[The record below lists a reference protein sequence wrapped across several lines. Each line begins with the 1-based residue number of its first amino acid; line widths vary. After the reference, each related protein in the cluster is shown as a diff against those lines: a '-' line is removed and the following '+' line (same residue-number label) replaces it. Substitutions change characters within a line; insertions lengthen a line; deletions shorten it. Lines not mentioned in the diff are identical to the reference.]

1 MLSGMITRQ
10 RIGMI
15 LIGIGFFFMMGIAG
29 TDDFNTAHHVF
40 TSVFPLIGKALIG
53 LIGIGF
59 GVFLLEG
66 GESDE
71 SDL

>member
-1 MLSGMITRQ
+1 MLMRKIR
-10 RIGMI
+10 
-15 LIGIGFFFMMGIAG
+15 
-29 TDDFNTAHHVF
+29 
-40 TSVFPLIGKALIG
+40 SVFPLIGKALIG

-59 GVFLLEG
+59 GAFLLEG